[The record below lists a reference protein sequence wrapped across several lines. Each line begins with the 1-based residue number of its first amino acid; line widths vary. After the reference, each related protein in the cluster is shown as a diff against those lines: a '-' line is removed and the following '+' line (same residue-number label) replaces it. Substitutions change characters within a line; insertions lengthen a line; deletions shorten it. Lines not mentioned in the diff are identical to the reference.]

1 MKAGITLESKKTP
14 MHADYDSDETMV
26 DDSILGSDEEEDDS
40 YFKRIFINDD
50 YSPTS
55 DSGLCPGNKNV
66 VLGEQSP
73 EIHLVSKFFPAAQA
87 NSMETASKQ
96 VSDTL
101 LEEEASQSLLRN
113 WKRLPPH
120 KDTGDSP
127 PSMDPEGLCE
137 DAQQLFD
144 SCELEDN
151 NVDES
156 QDTSLQSAII
166 QMDVCH
172 PKKEL
177 VSSDKT
183 LDIPEKKHN
192 VNDTSEDGV
201 AHIVCEESRIF
212 IDEIN
217 IDDLLKMSGEMVS
230 FTELIGDL
238 SFLEMPED
246 GSDELNCT
254 LLAEINSMQHPQ
266 SLQSAGE
273 GCSMEGDHPDRQ
285 GNSDCSNKQ
294 QLPGTDESVKHN
306 REDYGL
312 AIQKTDKETPE
323 ESVVNV
329 ESTGISPSLLNI
341 FGCIP
346 NGISHVF
353 NVEKQSVTQKSLP
366 VSTPNSEKST
376 LNKGTNVSWNG
387 SSHSQ
392 TSLPCLEEVKS
403 ISEVSKTATCSTAGQ
418 EQLQA
423 ESTEQAME
431 SINKDCMLLM
441 SQNNTDFEMDQQHK
455 VLSKSPKRKKAQD
468 THFNE
473 NTIRE
478 EEETKRG
485 LLERYRTCGV
495 PDSEGLFQSAKS
507 STELM
512 GSRSK
517 NATVSR
523 GRKRKSKLS
532 QPYVCKKVC
541 QAIQIEGPF
550 MGRTSLKKRNSCHT
564 CKTMSRYKSTTGRSR
579 SPWEAAGS
587 FDLKS
592 IMRAEMKSTESTKTT
607 EIILRKSVRRRILRN
622 SGSCCERE
630 KGTYRV
636 SWIDDPKTCDC
647 TSPALLVSSQLNNT
661 EPVQQCRASKT
672 VRNINKRNFMG
683 ETLLHKACKKGDL
696 EQVNALIE
704 AGINVNHTDN
714 AGWTALHEASCKGN
728 SEVIEALIQ
737 AGAYVNGKGLDGILP
752 LHDAVYCNHYKA
764 AEILIKFGANPY
776 LKDDNMKN
784 AFDKCC
790 SNKMAEILTSQYR
803 PSDTAI
809 GNVLSEK
816 EDPQRKNMTILPSS
830 ANVCRAG
837 RACSVEILDT
847 LHDIENKHK
856 KLLSTELEPL
866 EDAEKCVEELNEIQ
880 NVLNNIV
887 NLQKIERDN
896 LAKKYRASADSF
908 KQGKLRDK
916 MAKLASNQKTLLQV
930 VRNQKEV
937 TLKIVAKQSERSGA
951 NSEETSST
959 LQYCDASP
967 GRNPISA
974 LCAVNEWLEANIAN
988 GSTMTTIIPAVDR
1001 VPDTES
1007 NPAKKAISIS
1017 SPISSAAELC
1027 TAAIISERTAQ
1038 PNSHLTPKQK
1048 PGLENS
1054 PLSFDSCCIILNDH
1068 PDTTAPGSRS
1078 QDSFPVSLAL
1088 DIIGKKNISIEK
1100 NSHEISDETH
1110 ETADTGQHL
1119 QRSNY
1124 EIQQESDDFPD
1135 IYDASEYW
1143 RPQHKEKG
1151 PTSHILSQKVCEN
1164 NDNQPVSEKQ
1174 ACIEADKK
1182 IRKFP
1187 LKKLMKMGT
1196 LKPGVDVLSFQ
1207 LQDSSHKATL
1217 LCDGQITDCSGA
1229 IFRDPLHWVKTLLGN
1244 NIVVT
1249 WKYIIDKVTYIGK
1262 KLSSFIGQED
1272 FAPKIEEPD
1281 PERNIA
1287 ISPPHLQTPSNTLF
1301 QVKEILLVDQSEFFP
1316 SHVMEKYWEEFM
1328 NSNVQDF

>member
-1 MKAGITLESKKTP
+1 MVLEAQKAPQQGQDTLINMKGGYESKKTR
-14 MHADYDSDETMV
+14 MDADYDSDETMV

-55 DSGLCPGNKNV
+55 DSGLCPTNKNV
-66 VLGEQSP
+66 GKQSP
-73 EIHLVSKFFPAAQA
+73 EIHLVSKIFPAAQA

-101 LEEEASQSLLRN
+101 LEEEASQSILRN

-127 PSMDPEGLCE
+127 PSMDPEGICE
-137 DAQQLFD
+137 DAQQLVD

-156 QDTSLQSAII
+156 QDNNLQSAII
-166 QMDVCH
+166 PMDVCY
-172 PKKEL
+172 PKNEL
-177 VSSDKT
+177 VSSDNIET
-183 LDIPEKKHN
+183 LDIPEKKNN
-192 VNDTSEDGV
+192 VNDTSEDGG

-246 GSDELNCT
+246 GSDELNST

-273 GCSMEGDHPDRQ
+273 GCSMEGDHPDYRQ

-312 AIQKTDKETPE
+312 SIQKTDKETPE
-323 ESVVNV
+323 ESVVNE

-346 NGISHVF
+346 NGISHLF

-366 VSTPNSEKST
+366 VSNPNSEKST
-376 LNKGTNVSWNG
+376 LNKDTTVSWNG
-387 SSHSQ
+387 SSLSQ
-392 TSLPCLEEVKS
+392 TSLPCLEEVKP
-403 ISEVSKTATCSTAGQ
+403 ISEVSKTATCSTAGE

-423 ESTEQAME
+423 ESTEQVME
-431 SINKDCMLLM
+431 SIIKDCMLLM
-441 SQNNTDFEMDQQHK
+441 SQNNTDFEMDQHHK
-455 VLSKSPKRKKAQD
+455 GLSKSPKRKEAQD
-468 THFNE
+468 THM
-473 NTIRE
+473 NTIGE
-478 EEETKRG
+478 EEETKKG
-485 LLERYRTCGV
+485 LLERTCRV
-495 PDSEGLFQSAKS
+495 SDSEGLFQSAKS

-532 QPYVCKKVC
+532 QPYVCKK
-541 QAIQIEGPF
+541 
-550 MGRTSLKKRNSCHT
+550 
-564 CKTMSRYKSTTGRSR
+564 
-579 SPWEAAGS
+579 
-587 FDLKS
+587 
-592 IMRAEMKSTESTKTT
+592 EMKSTESTKTT
-607 EIILRKSVRRRILRN
+607 ELILRKSVRRRILRN

-630 KGTYRV
+630 KGTHRV

-647 TSPALLVSSQLNNT
+647 TSPALLASSQLNNT

-672 VRNINKRNFMG
+672 VRNIHKRDFMG

-728 SEVIEALIQ
+728 SEIIEALIQ

-764 AEILIKFGANPY
+764 AEILIKYGANPY

-816 EDPQRKNMTILPSS
+816 EDPQPKNMTILPSS
-830 ANVCRAG
+830 ADVCRAG

-916 MAKLASNQKTLLQV
+916 IAKLASNQKTLLQV

-937 TLKIVAKQSERSGA
+937 TLQIVAKQSERSGA

-959 LQYCDASP
+959 LQYCDAAP

-974 LCAVNEWLEANIAN
+974 LCAFNEWLEGNIAN
-988 GSTMTTIIPAVDR
+988 GSTMTTIIPALDR
-1001 VPDTES
+1001 VPDTEG
-1007 NPAKKAISIS
+1007 NPAKKTISIS
-1017 SPISSAAELC
+1017 SPEISSAAELR
-1027 TAAIISERTAQ
+1027 TAAMISERTAQ

-1088 DIIGKKNISIEK
+1088 DIIGKKNISVQK

-1110 ETADTGQHL
+1110 ETADTDQHL

-1124 EIQQESDDFPD
+1124 EIQQESDNFPD

-1151 PTSHILSQKVCEN
+1151 PTNPILSQKVYEN

-1187 LKKLMKMGT
+1187 LKKMMKMGM
-1196 LKPGVDVLSFQ
+1196 LKPGVDVLGFQ

-1249 WKYIIDKVTYIGK
+1249 WKYIVDKVTYIGK

-1287 ISPPHLQTPSNTLF
+1287 VSPPHRQTPSNTLL
-1301 QVKEILLVDQSEFFP
+1301 QVKEILLVDKSEFFP